1 MADQNSN
8 GEPIIKISK
17 LSTRFGEHI
26 VHADLD
32 LEIQRSEI
40 FALVGGSSNTHEAMV
55 EKAIKINEHL
65 KRRGKELSEISRQE
79 FDDIAHKVGLQ
90 RHAPEEN

>member
-1 MADQNSN
+1 MAKTPQKGKSKGLLLGVGLDSDGHKRITTGSN
-8 GEPIIKISK
+8 
-17 LSTRFGEHI
+17 
-26 VHADLD
+26 
-32 LEIQRSEI
+32 
-40 FALVGGSSNTHEAMV
+40 FALVGGSANTHEGMV

-90 RHAPEEN
+90 RQAPEEN